1 MIFKIKVL
9 NSRAQLYAQM
19 NARSFLRLSEYM
31 LKFSSKLVDLEN
43 TKRSTIVTQ
52 SSSGSQTFDLIL
64 IEQYTFERVPDDI
77 INNELH
83 EH

>member
-1 MIFKIKVL
+1 
-9 NSRAQLYAQM
+9 
-19 NARSFLRLSEYM
+19 M

-64 IEQYTFERVPDDI
+64 IEQYTLERVLDDI